1 MNDGLIDSFQHN
13 AWATRAVH
21 RVCQGLSEAQ
31 LETMAPGTYGSVI
44 ATLRHLVSSEA
55 SYCRRLTG
63 DEPAWYG
70 LAQESP
76 SLDDLA
82 EYIDDLAARWERF
95 LTVPFDAERSFVI
108 PWHDGTERNVPAGI
122 YLAQVLHHGCEH
134 RTQIFTTLSSLG
146 VETPDLGL
154 WDYSEIT
161 NRSTLREP

>member
-1 MNDGLIDSFQHN
+1 MNDGLIDLFRHN
-13 AWATRAVH
+13 AWATGEVLG
-21 RVCQGLSEAQ
+21 VCQELTETQ
-31 LETMAPGTYGSVI
+31 LETSVTGTYGSVI

-55 SYCRRLTG
+55 GYCRRLTG
-63 DEPAWYG
+63 EEPVWYG
-70 LAQESP
+70 RAQEAP
-76 SLDDLA
+76 SLDELA
-82 EYIDDLAARWERF
+82 GYIDDLAARWEQF

-122 YLAQVLHHGCEH
+122 YLAQALHHGCEH

-161 NRSTLREP
+161 NRSTLQES